1 MSLPQTL
8 CPVNISID
16 SQTCSYDGVNECF
29 NGNVNSVWVQHNPLI
44 IPTKTFHHFKVSAV
58 ITMLWG
64 VPDPHNQRLLLSHT
78 HSDTHTY
85 THIHYTDVHTVHT
98 HTNMLRQIAFAIIKL
113 KWYYG
118 KKEVGCVGN
127 FATPR
132 RAPPLISTPPPP
144 PSFSF
149 LPSFL
154 YSSFFFSCKKK
165 KKNPW
170 IF

>member
-1 MSLPQTL
+1 MLKRNCQLIGLHKFTYRDCRAKEKKNKQTHLCDVTHHILHFNMSLPQTL

-98 HTNMLRQIAFAIIKL
+98 HKHAQTNCFR
-113 KWYYG
+113 YYQ
-118 KKEVGCVGN
+118 
-127 FATPR
+127 A
-132 RAPPLISTPPPP
+132 
-144 PSFSF
+144 
-149 LPSFL
+149 
-154 YSSFFFSCKKK
+154 
-165 KKNPW
+165 
-170 IF
+170 